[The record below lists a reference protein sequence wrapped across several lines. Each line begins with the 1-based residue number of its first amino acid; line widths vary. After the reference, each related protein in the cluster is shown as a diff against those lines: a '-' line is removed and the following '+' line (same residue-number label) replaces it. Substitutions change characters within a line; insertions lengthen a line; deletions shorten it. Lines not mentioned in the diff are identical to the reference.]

1 MIVKPLAE
9 EVVLS
14 ASETDVDL
22 ASVVRVVNTTNT
34 AATITIKDGSNTVAS
49 LTLTGGEV
57 LNIQKTPSHTL
68 IATGTV
74 KAVKIAHTN

>member
-9 EVVLS
+9 EVTLT
-14 ASETDVDL
+14 AETDVGL

-34 AATITIKDGSNTVAS
+34 ASTVTIKDGATTVAS

-57 LNIQKTPSHTL
+57 LNIQKTPSHKL